1 MFPSCRSAVR
11 ALCFNVFKCKVAMI
25 KNISPAYIPAD
36 IFSNFAYLECVR
48 RQPALLCYA
57 FIMRRFIVSLLY
69 ISVMAVLASCGDGGA
84 ARGVLSRADSLMEE
98 HTDSAMALLRRD
110 SVMLV
115 HAPKPQRMAY
125 ILSRTEAEDKLYITH
140 RSDSAM
146 QLAVKYFDRHGT
158 ALQRTRAWYLL
169 GRVYCDMLLYGN
181 ALTAFDAAIAVQP
194 DDDSTVCRYKARAC
208 SWAGSVYE
216 EKNLHKDALRYNK
229 MAYAYAC
236 KADVPTVLVYS
247 LRDIGRSY
255 WAMDKTHEAIPYYLH
270 AAGKADSLNN
280 GYLYNMVMEELASI
294 YIESKMLDSA
304 RWALFAFNSKIFD
317 ADLAPHYFVLADY
330 YELKGDLDSA
340 IICNKEGLKYG
351 GHESTMTVSLDLAR
365 LLERVGKH
373 EEAEKYYA
381 VYSQYKDS
389 VEADRVVQNNNL
401 LGFVEKNITV
411 ERQNASLAE
420 DKTRLVTLVLF
431 IVVVVAVAAVLGMRF
446 YNKRKI
452 MYERQQ
458 ERVRRYWSIQ
468 HETDISNI
476 RKNEERIETL
486 ENELSLAG
494 KKLTEMQKKLLE
506 AEVDM
511 LDKRNEQLLSEQ
523 RHRDMLV
530 AELESS
536 EIYKKYCKQG
546 MKSDNDDFL
555 HLKEIL
561 NVTYDRFTFRLEE
574 LYPEIRYDELY
585 ICCLTKIKLASKEI
599 CAILDFRA
607 NKVSM
612 TKTRLYKKIFKTKG
626 SVADFDCFIR
636 NF

>member
-1 MFPSCRSAVR
+1 
-11 ALCFNVFKCKVAMI
+11 MI

-48 RQPALLCYA
+48 RQPASLCYA

-115 HAPKPQRMAY
+115 HAPKLERMAY
-125 ILSRTEAEDKLYITH
+125 ILSKTEAEDKLYITH

-146 QLAVKYFDRHGT
+146 QLAVKYFDRHGS

-216 EKNLHKDALRYNK
+216 EKELHKDALRYNK
-229 MAYAYAC
+229 MSYDYAHRC
-236 KADVPTVLVYS
+236 DVPSIEVFS

-255 WAMDKTHEAIPYYLH
+255 SDLAKDNVAIPYYLH

-280 GYLYNMVMEELASI
+280 SYLYNMVMEELASI
-294 YIESKMLDSA
+294 YIENGMSDSA
-304 RWALFAFNSKIFD
+304 RWALSAPFCSNLD
-317 ADLAPHYFVLADY
+317 EDLSTHYFVLADY
-330 YELKGDLDSA
+330 YELIRDLDSA
-340 IICNKEGLKYG
+340 IICNKEGLKYSG
-351 GHESTMTVSLDLAR
+351 YESTMTVSLDLAR

-381 VYSQYKDS
+381 VYNQYKDS

-411 ERQNASLAE
+411 ERQNVSLAE

-431 IVVVVAVAAVLGMRF
+431 IVVVVAVAAVMVMRF

-458 ERVRRYWSIQ
+458 ERVDQYWRSQRARDLQNIQ
-468 HETDISNI
+468 V
-476 RKNEERIETL
+476 NEKRI
-486 ENELSLAG
+486 
-494 KKLTEMQKKLLE
+494 
-506 AEVDM
+506 
-511 LDKRNEQLLSEQ
+511 
-523 RHRDMLV
+523 
-530 AELESS
+530 AELEKELSTS
-536 EIYKKYCKQG
+536 RETLTGIRKKLMENEAEMLQRQNEQMLFERKHHELLVADLTETEVYKLYHNP
-546 MKSDNDDFL
+546 SASPTSADYHRL
-555 HLKEIL
+555 AEAL
-561 NVTYDRFTFRLEE
+561 NMAYDGFTFRLKE
-574 LYPEIRYDELY
+574 LYPGISDAEMW
-585 ICCLTKIKLASKEI
+585 ICCMVKAGLTAKEI
-599 CAILDFRA
+599 CNFSAYSFSSL
-607 NKVSM
+607 SM
-612 TKTRLYKKIFKTKG
+612 AKSRLYAKMLNRKG
-626 SVADFDCFIR
+626 SAKVFDAFIAE
-636 NF
+636 F

>member
-1 MFPSCRSAVR
+1 
-11 ALCFNVFKCKVAMI
+11 MI

-48 RQPALLCYA
+48 RQPASLCYA

-115 HAPKPQRMAY
+115 HAPKLERMAY
-125 ILSRTEAEDKLYITH
+125 ILSKTEAEDKLYITH

-146 QLAVKYFDRHGT
+146 QLAVKYFDRHGS

-216 EKNLHKDALRYNK
+216 EKELHKDALRYNK
-229 MAYAYAC
+229 MSYDYAHRC
-236 KADVPTVLVYS
+236 DVPSIEVFS

-255 WAMDKTHEAIPYYLH
+255 SDLAKDNVAIPYYLH

-280 GYLYNMVMEELASI
+280 SYLYNMVMEELASI
-294 YIESKMLDSA
+294 YIENGMSDSA
-304 RWALFAFNSKIFD
+304 RWALSAPFCSNLD
-317 ADLAPHYFVLADY
+317 EDLSTHYFVLADY
-330 YELKGDLDSA
+330 YELIRDLDSA
-340 IICNKEGLKYG
+340 IICNKEGLKYSG
-351 GHESTMTVSLDLAR
+351 YESTMTVSLDLAR

-381 VYSQYKDS
+381 VYNQYKDS

-431 IVVVVAVAAVLGMRF
+431 IVVVVAVAAVMVMRF

-458 ERVRRYWSIQ
+458 ERVDQYWRSQRARDLQNIQ
-468 HETDISNI
+468 V
-476 RKNEERIETL
+476 NEKRI
-486 ENELSLAG
+486 
-494 KKLTEMQKKLLE
+494 
-506 AEVDM
+506 
-511 LDKRNEQLLSEQ
+511 
-523 RHRDMLV
+523 
-530 AELESS
+530 AELEKELSTS
-536 EIYKKYCKQG
+536 RETLTGIRKKLMENEAEMLQRQNEQMLFERKHHELLVADLTETEVYKLYHNP
-546 MKSDNDDFL
+546 SASPTSADYHRL
-555 HLKEIL
+555 AEAL
-561 NVTYDRFTFRLEE
+561 NMAYDGFTFRLKE
-574 LYPEIRYDELY
+574 LYPGISDAEMW
-585 ICCLTKIKLASKEI
+585 ICCMVKAGLTAKEI
-599 CAILDFRA
+599 CNFSAYSFSSL
-607 NKVSM
+607 SM
-612 TKTRLYKKIFKTKG
+612 AKSRLYAKMLNRKG
-626 SVADFDCFIR
+626 SAKAFDAFIAE
-636 NF
+636 F

>member
-1 MFPSCRSAVR
+1 
-11 ALCFNVFKCKVAMI
+11 MI

-48 RQPALLCYA
+48 RQPASLCYA

-125 ILSRTEAEDKLYITH
+125 ILSKTEAEDKLYITH
-140 RSDSAM
+140 SSDSAM

-229 MAYAYAC
+229 MAYDYALRC
-236 KADVPTVLVYS
+236 DVPSIKVFS

-255 WAMDKTHEAIPYYLH
+255 SDLTKDNVAIPYYLH

-294 YIESKMLDSA
+294 YIESEMLDSA
-304 RWALFAFNSKIFD
+304 RWALSAPFCSNLD
-317 ADLAPHYFVLADY
+317 EDLSTHYFVLADY

-381 VYSQYKDS
+381 IYSQYKDS
-389 VEADRVVQNNNL
+389 VEADRIVQNNNL

-494 KKLTEMQKKLLE
+494 KKLTEMQKMLLE

-546 MKSDNDDFL
+546 MKYDNDDFL

>member
-1 MFPSCRSAVR
+1 
-11 ALCFNVFKCKVAMI
+11 
-25 KNISPAYIPAD
+25 
-36 IFSNFAYLECVR
+36 
-48 RQPALLCYA
+48 
-57 FIMRRFIVSLLY
+57 
-69 ISVMAVLASCGDGGA
+69 MAVLASCGDGGA

-140 RSDSAM
+140 SSDSAM

-208 SWAGSVYE
+208 TWASYVYE
-216 EKNLHKDALRYNK
+216 EKELHKDALRYNK

-270 AAGKADSLNN
+270 AASKADSLNN

-317 ADLAPHYFVLADY
+317 SDLAPHYFVLADY

-340 IICNKEGLKYG
+340 IICNKEGLKYS

-381 VYSQYKDS
+381 VYNQYKDS

-411 ERQNASLAE
+411 ERQNVSLAE

-431 IVVVVAVAAVLGMRF
+431 IVVVVAVAAVMVMRF

-486 ENELSLAG
+486 ENELTLAG

-511 LDKRNEQLLSEQ
+511 LGKRNEQLLSEQ

-546 MKSDNDDFL
+546 MKYDNDDFL

-561 NVTYDRFTFRLEE
+561 NATYDRFTFRLEE

-626 SVADFDCFIR
+626 SVADFDGFIR

>member
-1 MFPSCRSAVR
+1 
-11 ALCFNVFKCKVAMI
+11 MI

-140 RSDSAM
+140 SSDSAM

-208 SWAGSVYE
+208 TWASYVYE
-216 EKNLHKDALRYNK
+216 EKELHKDALRYNK

-317 ADLAPHYFVLADY
+317 SDLAPHYFVLADY

-381 VYSQYKDS
+381 IYSQYKDS

-546 MKSDNDDFL
+546 MKYDNDDFL

>member
-1 MFPSCRSAVR
+1 
-11 ALCFNVFKCKVAMI
+11 MI

-57 FIMRRFIVSLLY
+57 LIMRRFIVSLLY

-110 SVMLV
+110 SVILV
-115 HAPKPQRMAY
+115 HAPKLERMAY

-146 QLAVKYFDRHGT
+146 QLAVKYFDRHGS

-194 DDDSTVCRYKARAC
+194 DDDSTVCRYIARAC

-229 MAYAYAC
+229 MSYDYAHRC
-236 KADVPTVLVYS
+236 DVPSIEVFS

-255 WAMDKTHEAIPYYLH
+255 SDLAKDNVAIPYYLH

-280 GYLYNMVMEELASI
+280 SYLYNMVMEELASI
-294 YIESKMLDSA
+294 YIENGMSDSA
-304 RWALFAFNSKIFD
+304 RWALSAPFCSNLD
-317 ADLAPHYFVLADY
+317 EDLSTHYFVLADY
-330 YELKGDLDSA
+330 YELIRDLDSA
-340 IICNKEGLKYG
+340 IICNKEGLKYSG
-351 GHESTMTVSLDLAR
+351 YESTMTVSLDLAR

-381 VYSQYKDS
+381 IYSQYKDS
-389 VEADRVVQNNNL
+389 VEADRIVQNNNL

-458 ERVRRYWSIQ
+458 ERIDQYWRSQRDRDLQNIQ
-468 HETDISNI
+468 V
-476 RKNEERIETL
+476 NEKRI
-486 ENELSLAG
+486 
-494 KKLTEMQKKLLE
+494 
-506 AEVDM
+506 
-511 LDKRNEQLLSEQ
+511 
-523 RHRDMLV
+523 
-530 AELESS
+530 AELEKELSTSRETLTEIHKKLMENEAEMLHRQNEQMLFERKHHELLVADLAETEVYKLFHDASACPTSS
-536 EIYKKYCKQG
+536 DYHKLSEA
-546 MKSDNDDFL
+546 
-555 HLKEIL
+555 L
-561 NVTYDRFTFRLEE
+561 NKAYDGFTFRLKD
-574 LYPEIRYDELY
+574 LYPNISDLELW
-585 ICCLTKIKLASKEI
+585 ICCMVKAGLTAKEI
-599 CAILDFRA
+599 CNISAYSFSSL
-607 NKVSM
+607 SM
-612 TKTRLYKKIFKTKG
+612 AKSRLYAKMLNRKG
-626 SVADFDCFIR
+626 SAKVFDAFIAE
-636 NF
+636 F

>member
-1 MFPSCRSAVR
+1 
-11 ALCFNVFKCKVAMI
+11 MI

-48 RQPALLCYA
+48 RQPASWCYA
-57 FIMRRFIVSLLY
+57 VIMRRFMVSVLY
-69 ISVMAVLASCGDGGA
+69 LSVMAVLASCGDGGA

-115 HAPKPQRMAY
+115 HAPKLERMAY
-125 ILSRTEAEDKLYITH
+125 ILSKTEAEDKLYITH

-146 QLAVKYFDRHGT
+146 QLAVKYFDRHGS

-216 EKNLHKDALRYNK
+216 EKELHKDALRYNK
-229 MAYAYAC
+229 MSYDYAHRC
-236 KADVPTVLVYS
+236 DVPSIEVFS

-255 WAMDKTHEAIPYYLH
+255 SDLAKDNVAIPYYLH

-280 GYLYNMVMEELASI
+280 SYLYNMVMEELASI
-294 YIESKMLDSA
+294 YIENGMSDSA
-304 RWALFAFNSKIFD
+304 RWALSAPFCSNLD
-317 ADLAPHYFVLADY
+317 EDLSTHYFVLADY
-330 YELKGDLDSA
+330 YELIRDLDSA
-340 IICNKEGLKYG
+340 IICNKEGLKYSG
-351 GHESTMTVSLDLAR
+351 YESTMTVSLDLAR

-381 VYSQYKDS
+381 VYNQYKDS

-401 LGFVEKNITV
+401 LGFVEKNVTV
-411 ERQNASLAE
+411 ERQNVSLAE

-431 IVVVVAVAAVLGMRF
+431 IVVVVAIAAVLGMRF

-458 ERVRRYWSIQ
+458 ERIDQYWRSQ
-468 HETDISNI
+468 RDRDLQKMEA
-476 RKNEERIETL
+476 NE
-486 ENELSLAG
+486 
-494 KKLTEMQKKLLE
+494 
-506 AEVDM
+506 
-511 LDKRNEQLLSEQ
+511 KR
-523 RHRDMLV
+523 M
-530 AELESS
+530 AELEKELSVSKDTLTEIHKKLMENEAEMLHRQNEQMLFERKHHELLVADLAETEVYKLFHDASACPTSS
-536 EIYKKYCKQG
+536 DYHKLSEA
-546 MKSDNDDFL
+546 
-555 HLKEIL
+555 L
-561 NVTYDRFTFRLEE
+561 NKAYDGFTFRLKD
-574 LYPEIRYDELY
+574 LYPNISDLDLW
-585 ICCLTKIKLASKEI
+585 ICCMVKAGLTAKEI
-599 CAILDFRA
+599 CNISAYSFSSL
-607 NKVSM
+607 SM
-612 TKTRLYKKIFKTKG
+612 AKSRLYAKMLNKKG
-626 SVADFDCFIR
+626 SAKAFDAFISG
-636 NF
+636 F